1 MSDRRAAASGLV
13 ITVALIP
20 PLKYNPAPGVR
31 PVRGFSS
38 ETGRAMREH
47 IYTYLVLRNDCIS
60 TYLYSEGS

>member
-31 PVRGFSS
+31 RVRGFSN
-38 ETGRAMREH
+38 AMREH
-47 IYTYLVLRNDCIS
+47 IYTYIDIQC
-60 TYLYSEGS
+60 

>member
-31 PVRGFSS
+31 RVRGFSN
-38 ETGRAMREH
+38 AMREH
-47 IYTYLVLRNDCIS
+47 IYTYLHIS
-60 TYLYSEGS
+60 SVEN